1 MSIQKQASLS
11 GLAFVG
17 NNSKTQNPQW
27 HKLQWP
33 ELGFHENPLWH
44 KLQWPEL
51 GFHGFACVVAH
62 HPDDKSNE
70 IVVVLGGKCSD
81 GIFKMLDSVRYLN
94 VGESNP
100 QWKEAPRM
108 NRGRAEHASAVCNGS
123 IYVIGGTYDG
133 LIKSSGIEKITI
145 TDLLE
150 TTMNTNEEKKC
161 WTTLKCRLSDT
172 TSGCAAAVVRNRFI
186 VVAGGTNF
194 IRVSS
199 TVNIIDTVVHDQHVV
214 TCGPR
219 LADTIDNFGM
229 AVIGRRVYA
238 VGSGYCLKAGRHR
251 DTMQSWEFDEDQS
264 GVADFHREPL
274 WKVHHNI
281 FPNHF
286 YRHPHF
292 HAVTTVGS
300 CLVVA
305 GGGDCPVKVID
316 TKRHKMWSLPS
327 FPCPRSECHLLTL
340 STGVVSVRTG
350 YKEETVFEALS
361 LMDRNTAVFAGLMS
375 LPRITGLKSLHK
387 IPIRKPKRIPK
398 RKPKRKHWTRRKKH

>member
-1 MSIQKQASLS
+1 MSIQERASLS

-17 NNSKTQNPQW
+17 NNSKTQNPEW

-33 ELGFHENPLWH
+33 ELRLHR
-44 KLQWPEL
+44 
-51 GFHGFACVVAH
+51 FACVVVH

-81 GIFKMLDSVRYLN
+81 GILKMLDSVRYLN
-94 VGESNP
+94 AGESNP

-108 NRGRAEHASAVCNGS
+108 NRGRADHTCAVCNGS
-123 IYVIGGTYDG
+123 IYAIGGVHD
-133 LIKSSGIEKITI
+133 LFRASDGIEKITL

-150 TTMNTNEEKKC
+150 TTMNANEKKQC
-161 WTTLKCRLSDT
+161 WTTLKCRLSEPRRE
-172 TSGCAAAVVRNRFI
+172 CASAVVRNRFI
-186 VVAGGTNF
+186 VVVGGFNSIF
-194 IRVSS
+194 QGS
-199 TVNIIDTVVHDQHVV
+199 TVNIIDTAVHDQHVV
-214 TCGPR
+214 SCGPS

-229 AVIGRRVYA
+229 AVVGRRVYA
-238 VGSGYCLKAGRHR
+238 VGSGYCLGEGRHL
-251 DTMQSWEFDEDQS
+251 DTIQSCEFDEDQS
-264 GVADFHREPL
+264 GVADFHRKPL
-274 WKVHHNI
+274 WKVHNNI
-281 FPNHF
+281 FPHHLH
-286 YRHPHF
+286 RHPHF
-292 HAVTTVGS
+292 HAVTAVGS

-316 TKRHKMWSLPS
+316 TKRRKMWSLPS
-327 FPCPRSECHLLTL
+327 FPCPRHQCDLLTL

-350 YKEETVFEALS
+350 YEQGTVFEALS